1 MKAGISGRKVLRR
14 NRNKLYTLINGV
26 YTPMLY
32 EQQESDGEYYY
43 SEVLVTD
50 PERVTKQQ
58 LIVNR
63 DSSNASVDE
72 LTILINEAAQGTTT
86 TSTSVSVTN
95 SSFFTY
101 KRGVL
106 SNDSNGKYSG
116 VRVSDWNSIKSD
128 LSFTQ
133 STTLNQPYVGGK
145 SGGIVG
151 ASAPYF
157 DKFSSF
163 MTSSSD
169 ILLRDNFTIF
179 VMFSLNFKQRARL
192 LGNNSDADVFV
203 TFNEN
208 ADSNL
213 HVGFG
218 SGNTYIISTSTKLE
232 LNRPYVLTLVRK
244 SSVLTTRIDG
254 VKQAETSVT
263 SNDLTINTLGR
274 AIDGSEFFGGS
285 IGGVQFWNGALS
297 LSLDKIES
305 ALIKQNSIIPY

>member
-1 MKAGISGRKVLRR
+1 MKAGISGRKIIKR
-14 NRNKLYTLINGV
+14 NRNKLYTLIDGV

-32 EQQESDGEYYY
+32 EQQESDGDYYY
-43 SEVLVTD
+43 SEVLVSD

-58 LIVNR
+58 LILNR
-63 DSSNASVDE
+63 DNSNSNFDE
-72 LTILINEAAQGTTT
+72 LDVLINQTAQGTTT
-86 TSTSVSVTN
+86 TSSSVSVTN

-106 SNDSNGKYSG
+106 SNDSDGKYSG
-116 VRVSDWNSIKSD
+116 VRVSEWNSIKSD
-128 LSFTQ
+128 VSFTQ

-145 SGGIVG
+145 SGGRVG
-151 ASAPYF
+151 FSTPYF
-157 DKFSSF
+157 DKGSSF
-163 MTSSSD
+163 MTSSAN
-169 ILLRDNFTIF
+169 ITLQNNFTIF
-179 VMFSLNFKQRARL
+179 ALFNLDILQRARI

-218 SGNTYIISTSTKLE
+218 SGNTYIIPTTTKLE

-244 SSVLTTRIDG
+244 SNVLTTRIDG

-263 SNDLTINTLGR
+263 GNDLVINTLGR

-305 ALIKQNSIIPY
+305 ALIKQNSTISY